1 MPIRIV
7 LAQTVRLFENRFE
20 NRRGSLLFRTGEVL
34 SAGSVIYLVNI
45 QIRSYDHMDMLV
57 IAVGAPLGTGAL
69 CFG

>member
-7 LAQTVRLFENRFE
+7 LAQTVRLFV
-20 NRRGSLLFRTGEVL
+20 NRRGSSLLYRTGEVL
-34 SAGSVIYLVNI
+34 LADSGIHLVTI
-45 QIRSYDHMDMLV
+45 QIKSYDHMDKLV